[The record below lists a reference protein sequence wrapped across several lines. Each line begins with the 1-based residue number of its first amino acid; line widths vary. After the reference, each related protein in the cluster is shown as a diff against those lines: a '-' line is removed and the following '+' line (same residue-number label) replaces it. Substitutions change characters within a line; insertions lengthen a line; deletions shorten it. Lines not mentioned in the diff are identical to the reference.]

1 MKQLR
6 WWVSILVVFLFF
18 FNCGKD
24 KPLPTGYSDIF
35 GDREGQV
42 ADTLIVQEPGTE
54 AYYSRLINTGAGD
67 NLLIGNYQNYAS
79 AIYMKF
85 GNLPDSAEIH
95 SAKLYLKK
103 SPIDST
109 ILASNQT
116 FNLNLYHAG
125 FEWENDQDPE
135 QYLNQLPFMS
145 GSFQNVIV
153 TIDTSDT
160 IAIDLDTLVVSDWAD
175 TISGLTNNGFWMV
188 SEDLQGIL
196 GCYSTE
202 NAETSLKPAIKLIYS
217 FIDSTGKVRDTTTVY
232 ATNDAFL
239 IPDTTSVLNSL
250 DPDNFYIGKGLVF
263 RSFLK
268 FDLSNFDTTIHL
280 NRALMKIVINKDNSI
295 GNILNASDIII
306 FRKEEE
312 SRSKSD
318 VNELP
323 ATASYGGT
331 LVADTLIVDVT
342 QTIQGW
348 IGNNYPNYGF
358 LVRSVNEE
366 RTLSRTAFYSSKSSD
381 ALQPRLY
388 LYYTSPPRQGL

>member
-1 MKQLR
+1 M
-6 WWVSILVVFLFF
+6 
-18 FNCGKD
+18 
-24 KPLPTGYSDIF
+24 
-35 GDREGQV
+35 
-42 ADTLIVQEPGTE
+42 
-54 AYYSRLINTGAGD
+54 
-67 NLLIGNYQNYAS
+67 
-79 AIYMKF
+79 
-85 GNLPDSAEIH
+85 
-95 SAKLYLKK
+95 
-103 SPIDST
+103 
-109 ILASNQT
+109 
-116 FNLNLYHAG
+116 YHAG

-135 QYLNQLPFMS
+135 QYLDQLPFMS
-145 GSFQNVIV
+145 GSFQNVTV

-175 TISGLTNNGFWMV
+175 TTSGLTNNGFWMV

-280 NRALMKIVINKDNSI
+280 NRALMEIVINQENSI
-295 GNILNASDIII
+295 GNILNAGDIII

-312 SRSKSD
+312 SRAKSD

-348 IGNNYPNYGF
+348 IGNNYFNYGF